1 MLVQCSVKVQYGII
15 LLSSDI
21 KTSVLSVIF
30 LHSLY
35 FKFEE
40 FHGRVSKD
48 LDKNKSMIGFS
59 HCLFFSVL
67 PSLQVPHVSCLNTLS
82 LLFEKLSL

>member
-1 MLVQCSVKVQYGII
+1 MLVQCSVKLGII

-21 KTSVLSVIF
+21 KTSVLPAIF
-30 LHSLY
+30 LPSLY

-40 FHGRVSKD
+40 FHGQVSKD

-59 HCLFFSVL
+59 HCLFFL
-67 PSLQVPHVSCLNTLS
+67 FFTPCKFHTYHV
-82 LLFEKLSL
+82 